1 MIRTITGMR
10 LVLLFIIS
18 IAIITSAPDVCGQES
33 EKKYTEEEYQRAL
46 NQLDPRSLN
55 PAIDPDIDMYLNNW
69 KNSIPFNSHGS
80 ITERAILTK
89 CDGDP
94 LKPKRKGEVL
104 NVVNRLSRA
113 TLDPYATTTSTTLKG
128 EQEIFYIMSGKG
140 VVKAGKKTAE
150 LRKGAMLMMPEGLEF
165 TMTNKGDEML
175 IMYLINE
182 PVPKGFTPKK
192 EFEINYEDEI
202 PLRNEGYI
210 QVHWS
215 HNGRAGISGA
225 TLGTGRLIINAM
237 TIAQPHSHDM
247 SSEEVW
253 LCTEGKL
260 LELIGKEIRWLEP
273 GTAFRVPPTG
283 YTPHGHINPTEEPAR
298 FLIYIARPPKK

>member
-1 MIRTITGMR
+1 MFYRLSMVSLVILFAVFAVMLIT
-10 LVLLFIIS
+10 
-18 IAIITSAPDVCGQES
+18 TSDALGQDD

-46 NQLDPRSLN
+46 NQLDPRSLD
-55 PAIDPDIDMYLNNW
+55 PEIDPDIDMYLNGW
-69 KNSIPFNSHGS
+69 QNSIPFNSHGT

-89 CDGDP
+89 CEGDP

-104 NVVNRLSRA
+104 NVVNRLTRA
-113 TLDPYATTTSTTLKG
+113 TLDPNASTTPTKLKG

-150 LRKGAMLMMPEGLEF
+150 LRKGALLMIPEGLEF
-165 TMTNKGDEML
+165 TMTNIGDEIME
-175 IMYLINE
+175 MYLINE
-182 PVPKGFTPKK
+182 PVPPDFKPKK
-192 EFEINYEDEI
+192 EFEINYEDEL

-215 HNGRAGISGA
+215 HNGRAGIGGA
-225 TLGTGRLIINAM
+225 TLGTGRLIINEM

-253 LCTEGKL
+253 LCTENKI
-260 LELIGKEIRWLEP
+260 LEILGKEIRWVMP
-273 GTAFRVPPTG
+273 GMAFRVPPTG
-283 YTPHGHINPTEEPAR
+283 FTPHGHINPTEKPTR
-298 FLIYIARPPKK
+298 FLIYIARPFK